1 MCQDRFDPRRFR
13 LFDALTDPQLLPLR
27 RVARLFNIP
36 RRQRIYSAGDASDR
50 VLLLEAGILRVTAPL
65 PPGPDILLAFL
76 YPGDVFGES
85 ALFDDGPRDHAV
97 EVHEDARVWSVGRR
111 PLLDLFGQ
119 SPALGLAFV
128 RLVARG
134 TRRFRMRVEELLQ
147 KDAQSRVAR
156 TLLNLAA
163 EHSVADADGLL
174 IPHRLTQADLANMAG
189 LARETVNVV
198 LRDLR
203 ARGLVEMTRDNIRL
217 RRPAALRAVRSAPS
231 PIRSEV
237 HHDDDFH
244 GVHPFR
250 GPVALGADARR
261 VDRDARDAFDGGAG
275 RAALG
280 ARSHRV

>member
-13 LFDALTDPQLLPLR
+13 LFDALAEPQLLPLR
-27 RVARLFNIP
+27 RVARLAHVP

-50 VLLLEAGILRVTAPL
+50 VLLLEAGIVKVTAPL
-65 PPGPDILLAFL
+65 PPDPDIFLAFL

-85 ALFDDGPRDHAV
+85 ALIDDGPRDHVTEAY
-97 EVHEDARVWSVGRR
+97 EDAKVWSVGRR
-111 PLLDLFGQ
+111 TFLDLLGQ
-119 SPALGLAFV
+119 SPALGFAFF
-128 RLVARG
+128 RLMARG

-147 KDAQSRVAR
+147 KDAQSRVAQ

-163 EHSVADADGLL
+163 DHSVADADGLL

-198 LRDLR
+198 LGDLK

-217 RRPAALRAVRSAPS
+217 RRPDALRSVHSMTS
-231 PIRSEV
+231 PIQPQV

-244 GVHPFR
+244 AHPFR
-250 GPVALGADARR
+250 ARAAFGADARR
-261 VDRDARDAFDGGAG
+261 VDRDARDAFDGGPG
-275 RAALG
+275 RAAVG
-280 ARSHRV
+280 ARPHRV

>member
-1 MCQDRFDPRRFR
+1 
-13 LFDALTDPQLLPLR
+13 
-27 RVARLFNIP
+27 
-36 RRQRIYSAGDASDR
+36 
-50 VLLLEAGILRVTAPL
+50 
-65 PPGPDILLAFL
+65 
-76 YPGDVFGES
+76 
-85 ALFDDGPRDHAV
+85 
-97 EVHEDARVWSVGRR
+97 
-111 PLLDLFGQ
+111 
-119 SPALGLAFV
+119 
-128 RLVARG
+128 
-134 TRRFRMRVEELLQ
+134 
-147 KDAQSRVAR
+147 
-156 TLLNLAA
+156 
-163 EHSVADADGLL
+163 
-174 IPHRLTQADLANMAG
+174 AG